1 MTPSW
6 VSVVALA
13 GWLVLALSAYRA
25 HRLNARRT
33 VVYALI
39 WGAIF
44 LAVAAVFGAVGTR

>member
-1 MTPSW
+1 MSPNW

-13 GWLVLALSAYRA
+13 GWLILALSALRA
-25 HRLNARRT
+25 RQLNARKT

-44 LAVAAVFGAVGTR
+44 LGVAAVFAAMG